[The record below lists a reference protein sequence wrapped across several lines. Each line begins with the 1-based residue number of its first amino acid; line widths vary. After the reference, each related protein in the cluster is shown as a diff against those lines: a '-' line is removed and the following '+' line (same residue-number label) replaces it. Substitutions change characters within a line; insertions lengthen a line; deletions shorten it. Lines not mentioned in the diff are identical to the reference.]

1 MSEGD
6 SLVIVRDFRHRAIPR
21 DQIPNAN
28 DPIGSVGPNVPQ
40 GFGDIHSM
48 YPDGQLESSGVMPE
62 VMAWQGWPT
71 GWNTP
76 NWDGQSGYQR
86 LVSTLWTCIDLNTR
100 QLASFPIYGVKGVN
114 VVALPEWS
122 NNPEPEMYSDWTEAA
137 KQMFNTYQAQG
148 EIFLWCTARKRD
160 GLGPNGIGSVQRFV
174 VLNPSYVNVEW
185 RNGEVTY
192 SLQGERLDRN
202 DILHIKYQSK
212 PSNLRGIGPLEW
224 CGQSVVSAAA
234 LEKMN
239 ANLASKGGIP
249 WAVLK
254 SQRKL
259 NGDESRDLQAAWIR
273 GAQSRNG
280 APAVLSGTLEL
291 ETLTISPREMMML
304 EQRVFDETRI
314 AAAFGV
320 PPYLVGLPQPN
331 GLTYANATS
340 LLDFHWRTMLRTAA
354 QSVASAMS
362 NWLLPRGTRFEFN
375 RDDYV
380 RATDYERAQ
389 TDAILFNIVDENQL
403 RAKTV
408 DEIRMGNRLLPHGD
422 DEQLTEMMG
431 AIP

>member
-1 MSEGD
+1 MSESD
-6 SLVIVRDFRHRAIPR
+6 RLIVVRDFRNRSIPR

-28 DPIGSVGPNVPQ
+28 DPIGSVGPNVPE
-40 GFGDIHSM
+40 GFGDVHAM
-48 YPDGQLESSGVMPE
+48 YPEGQLESSGIMPE

-76 NWDGQSGYQR
+76 LWNGQPSFSK

-100 QLASFPIYGVKGVN
+100 QLASFPIYGVKGVT
-114 VVALPEWS
+114 VVPLPEWS

-137 KQMFNTYQAQG
+137 KQLFNTFQAQG

-174 VLNPSYVNVEW
+174 VLNPSFVNVEW
-185 RNGEVTY
+185 SNGEIEY
-192 SLQGERLDRN
+192 RLQGERIDKVDL
-202 DILHIKYQSK
+202 LHIKYQSQ

-224 CGQSVVSAAA
+224 CGQSVLSAAA

-239 ANLASKGGIP
+239 ANLASKGGVP

-259 NGDESRDLQAAWIR
+259 NGTESKSLQDAWIR

-280 APAVLSGTLEL
+280 APAVLSGSIDL

-314 AAAFGV
+314 ASAFGV
-320 PPYLVGLPQPN
+320 PPFLVGLPQPS
-331 GLTYANATS
+331 GLTYANANM
-340 LLDFHWRTMLRTAA
+340 LFDFHWRMTLRSSAA
-354 QSVASAMS
+354 AVASAMS

-380 RATDYERAQ
+380 KPTDYERAQ
-389 TDAILFNIVDENQL
+389 TDAILFNIIDENGN

-408 DEIRMGNRLLPHGD
+408 DEIRMGNRLFPHD
-422 DEQLTEMMG
+422 PSKVEDMIG

>member
-1 MSEGD
+1 MDESNQ
-6 SLVIVRDFRHRAIPR
+6 LLIVRDFRSRSIPR
-21 DQIPNAN
+21 DQTPNAN
-28 DPIGSVGPNVPQ
+28 DPIGSVGPNVPE
-40 GFGDIHSM
+40 GFGDTHAM
-48 YPDGQLESSGVMPE
+48 YPEGQLESSGVMPE

-71 GWNTP
+71 GWHTP
-76 NWDGQSGYQR
+76 NWNGYLSLDH

-100 QLASFPIYGVKGVN
+100 QLATFPIYGVKGVN

-122 NNPEPEMYSDWTEAA
+122 NNPEPEMYSDWVEFA
-137 KQMFNTYQAQG
+137 KQLFNTYQGG
-148 EIFLWCTARKRD
+148 ETFLWCTGRKKD
-160 GLGPNGIGSVQRFV
+160 GLGPNGIGSVARFV
-174 VLNPSYVNVEW
+174 CLNPAFVNVEW
-185 RNGEVTY
+185 RNGEITY
-192 SLQGERLDRN
+192 SLEGKKLDRV
-202 DILHIKYQSK
+202 DVCHIKYQSR
-212 PSNLRGIGPLEW
+212 PSKLRGIGPLEW
-224 CGQSVVSAAA
+224 VGQSVVSAAA

-239 ANLASKGGIP
+239 SNLAAKGGIP

-259 NGDESRDLQAAWIR
+259 NSTESTDLQNAWIR
-273 GAQSRNG
+273 GSMNRNG

-320 PPYLVGLPQPN
+320 PPYLVGLPQPD
-331 GLTYANATS
+331 GLTYANANA
-340 LLDFHWRTMLRTAA
+340 LLDFHWRTTLRTAA
-354 QSVASAMS
+354 AAVASAMS

-389 TDAILFNIVDENQL
+389 TDAILFGILDEKGN
-403 RAKTV
+403 RAKSV
-408 DEIRMGNRLLPHGD
+408 DEIRMGNRLLPHNPAD
-422 DEQLTEMMG
+422 VENMMG